1 MTRRKYRFVS
11 KDGRHKTRWR
21 ALPLGGVQQ
30 PSARTVARLGEQ
42 YSIEIRKARQ

>member
-11 KDGRHKTRWR
+11 KDGKRKTNWR
-21 ALPLGGVQQ
+21 ALPPGGVHQ

-42 YSIEIRKARQ
+42 YSVEIRKARQ